1 MTAFE
6 EYAALARQLAG
17 QRRGADRAATA
28 EAERRRALHA
38 AVDQLGQRLAAQ
50 RQLLDRLGR
59 AIGAAA
65 SGAGPAPSGADLA
78 AAPHTGPAPSGIDF
92 AAQPGADFA
101 APGGDLAAASG
112 SAVPSA
118 GPASTVV
125 GPFGPGHGGATGP
138 GGAAAAPGRPG
149 VGAYPQVAVAAT
161 GATPTTGAGT
171 TGGGVP
177 GPRAPEAD
185 PAAELAAARQLA
197 DEADRHG
204 QQADALARRPALLP
218 TWSPLARAAAVYT
231 GAALA
236 GAVLMLAMVVA
247 SGLEV
252 VGLGALYASMCAGL
266 PVASFVA
273 GYLVLGR
280 WGRPVIDGGAPSSRF
295 VPLGFVICVLL
306 VPLVYCAYLLA
317 FRVLR

>member
-38 AVDQLGQRLAAQ
+38 GVDQLGQRLAAQ
-50 RQLLDRLGR
+50 RQRLDQLGR

-65 SGAGPAPSGADLA
+65 SAAVPRAGLAPS
-78 AAPHTGPAPSGIDF
+78 
-92 AAQPGADFA
+92 
-101 APGGDLAAASG
+101 GGDLAAASG

-118 GPASTVV
+118 ASAAPASTVV
-125 GPFGPGHGGATGP
+125 APSGPGHPGAAGP
-138 GGAAAAPGRPG
+138 GGAAAAAGRPE
-149 VGAYPQVAVAAT
+149 VGAYPQGVVAAT

-171 TGGGVP
+171 TGAGVP
-177 GPRAPEAD
+177 APRVPEAD

-231 GAALA
+231 CSALA

-280 WGRPVIDGGAPSSRF
+280 WGRPVIDGGAPPSRF